1 MKKNNK
7 LKMDMVDK
15 LTKQLSKAQIS
26 QLAKQFNRPEKEMR
40 DILFNSNKQKQKNI
54 ESIFDKS
61 NSK

>member
-1 MKKNNK
+1 
-7 LKMDMVDK
+7 MDMVDK